1 MGVKANLSIWGL
13 YQYDNTIFSE
23 LEIPESVTET
33 TLIDNILLN
42 CSELEL
48 VWTDPNF
55 LKMAIGAWSRKQLP
69 IWEEI
74 ERILAIRYE
83 PQYNFDKYEET
94 DDETKKTGTDTMA
107 RTGTDTVALTG
118 TDTLSK
124 TGTIGTVSES
134 TSVKDQDISEQ
145 TNTET
150 DETENVDKDEDQDI
164 TNKVNGFN
172 SALGEANLAIHDHQD
187 LTKNTDQ
194 DTTRH
199 GEAEENRTKTDDTT
213 VTDNSEATVTNNLTE
228 MDTKNLQNQETK
240 NLQDQQTKN
249 LKDEFTHRMHAYGNI
264 GTISSQKLLMD
275 ELELRKLNIYDVIT
289 EDFKNQFCLRV
300 YY

>member
-13 YQYDNTIFSE
+13 YQYDNTLFADMQ
-23 LEIPESVTET
+23 LPESVTASV
-33 TLIDNILLN
+33 LIDNILLN
-42 CSELEL
+42 LSELEL

-55 LKMAIGAWSRKQLP
+55 LKTAIGAWSRKQLP
-69 IWEEI
+69 IWNEI
-74 ERILAIRYE
+74 ERILAIHYD
-83 PQYNFDKYEET
+83 PQYNFDKYEEIE
-94 DDETKKTGTDTMA
+94 DETKKTGTDTMN

-124 TGTIGTVSES
+124 TGTVGTVSES
-134 TSVKDQDISEQ
+134 TSVKDQDISEN
-145 TNTET
+145 TTTET
-150 DETENVDKDEDQDI
+150 DESETIDKDEDQDI

-172 SALGEANLAIHDHQD
+172 SAVGEANLAIHDHQD
-187 LTKNTDQ
+187 LTKATDQ
-194 DTTRH
+194 ETTRH

-228 MDTKNLQNQETK
+228 QDTKNLQNLETK

-249 LKDEFTHRMHAYGNI
+249 LKDEYSHSMHAWGNI